1 MVGLSDLTIAA
12 RTHALDVAGLVP
24 NGAARMPD
32 GVRTILLL
40 APDEPAF
47 WPVFTQSAEYRDGAP
62 DPMDR
67 WSRRVITQLA
77 KDVGAHPIF
86 PFGATPPHPFYTWA
100 LASGR
105 VWSSPV
111 RFLVGQR
118 AGLWASYRG
127 ALGLAQVLDP
137 MPRVADP
144 CTPCPRPC
152 TSACPVGAL
161 TEDGYDITACHA
173 YLDTAQ
179 GQDCMTQGCAVRR
192 ACPVSQRLGRDPDQS
207 AFHMRQFHR

>member
-1 MVGLSDLTIAA
+1 MSGLSAITKAA
-12 RTHALDVAGLVP
+12 RNHALDVAGLVTE
-24 NGAARMPD
+24 GTARMPD
-32 GVRTILLL
+32 GVRSILLL

-47 WPVFTQSAEYRDGAP
+47 WPLFTQSPEYRDGAP

-77 KDVGAHPIF
+77 DRCNAQPLF
-86 PFGATPPHPFYTWA
+86 PFGTTPPHPFYTWA

-111 RFLVGQR
+111 QFLVGDR

-127 ALGLAQVLDP
+127 ALGLAEALP
-137 MPRVADP
+137 ASPPSAKP
-144 CTPCPRPC
+144 CNSCARPC
-152 TSACPVGAL
+152 AQACPVGAL
-161 TEDGYDITACHA
+161 TEAGYDISACHA
-173 YLDTAQ
+173 YLDTPA
-179 GQDCMTQGCAVRR
+179 GQDCLQQGCAVRR
-192 ACPVSQRLGRDPDQS
+192 ACPVSQSFGRDPDQS